1 MKLKHREIAEYRA
14 QFLEQQQGRCALCN
28 EPIEDDAVLD
38 HCHKTGKLRRVL
50 HRGCN
55 SMLGKIENNMP
66 RSQMTSDRLREF
78 AKRLVLY
85 IDSEWDDLIHPTHKT
100 AEERKECIR
109 RKRRKSQATVKR
121 KNTNG

>member
-1 MKLKHREIAEYRA
+1 MKLKHREIAEYRV

-38 HCHKTGKLRRVL
+38 HCHKTGRLRRVL

-85 IDSEWDDLIHPTHKT
+85 IEDEWDDIIHPTHKT
-100 AEERKECIR
+100 AEERAMYK
-109 RKRRKSQATVKR
+109 KKK
-121 KNTNG
+121 KKPGYGKKKKY